1 MDEAELPELT
11 EWFCQR
17 NKGRQVQSS
26 IRVAKESRGLLSSDC
41 RANRPHLGLCP
52 EANVPL
58 QGRQG
63 DRHSSR
69 VEAKNPALLSNRDG
83 YLLELG
89 SGEYWAGDFTMN
101 LNSFFNSM
109 GNSRL
114 LPKLPLWGEMQFE
127 GSAYLGLGVLALT
140 AVCLVLLI
148 RKRGFSLRR
157 HPRRI
162 AMLILGA
169 VLVAVSVFPTFAF
182 GDQLLIRIPLSRRMN
197 NLLGIFRSNG
207 RFIWPVIYIIIFSAG
222 RFLERQS
229 ARFIT
234 IICALALALQ
244 AFDYSAWM
252 MKKHDKYGD
261 AQSRIFIIVFIT
273 PQSC

>member
-1 MDEAELPELT
+1 MDFGIA
-11 EWFCQR
+11 
-17 NKGRQVQSS
+17 
-26 IRVAKESRGLLSSDC
+26 
-41 RANRPHLGLCP
+41 LGI
-52 EANVPL
+52 V
-58 QGRQG
+58 
-63 DRHSSR
+63 
-69 VEAKNPALLSNRDG
+69 
-83 YLLELG
+83 
-89 SGEYWAGDFTMN
+89 
-101 LNSFFNSM
+101 
-109 GNSRL
+109 
-114 LPKLPLWGEMQFE
+114 
-127 GSAYLGLGVLALT
+127 LGLGVLALT

-229 ARFIT
+229 ARYIT
-234 IICALALALQ
+234 LICALALIAGMVYMLFFRKYKE
-244 AFDYSAWM
+244 ATKLT
-252 MKKHDKYGD
+252 KKL
-261 AQSRIFIIVFIT
+261 
-273 PQSC
+273 